1 MKRYQT
7 TLQQHLGNYARR
19 RLGVFEKGTYGGRLY
34 SHVFPSRLR
43 YLNILESIRA
53 ELQDYLRAH
62 PSIRLHRYFHH
73 LNSSQAFALNLFY
86 PYFAAGGSEARAL
99 SASLGVDANVS
110 DWEFEGVPD
119 EKEGTNV
126 DVVWH
131 TPAGACVFCEVK
143 LSEAGFGTGEND
155 SRHQKK
161 LAEIYKPRLTPL
173 VSEDLLRDKAFFDNY
188 QFLRNVALLAGGE
201 GHQLVILA
209 PRENE
214 SLHPPLRK
222 VLASVEPSVCKRISV
237 AYIEDCLRSLRES
250 PSLSLDLRLHAARM
264 QEKYVVPSTSG

>member
-7 TLQQHLGNYARR
+7 ALQQHLGNYARR
-19 RLGVFEKGTYGGRLY
+19 RLGVFEKGTYRGRLY
-34 SHVFPSRLR
+34 SHVLPARLR
-43 YLNILESIRA
+43 FLNLLESFRA

-86 PYFAAGGSEARAL
+86 PYFAAGGPEARAL
-99 SASLGVDANVS
+99 SASLGVDATVL

-143 LSEAGFGTGEND
+143 LSEAGFGTAEND
-155 SRHQKK
+155 ARHQKK
-161 LAEIYKPRLTPL
+161 LAQIYKPRLKGL
-173 VSEDLLRDKAFFDNY
+173 VSDDLLKDKAFFDNY
-188 QFLRNVALLAGGE
+188 QLLRNVTLLAGGE

-214 SLHPPLRK
+214 SLQPPLRK
-222 VLASVEPSVCKRISV
+222 ILASVEPSVRERISV
-237 AYIEDCLRSLRES
+237 ACIEDCLRNLRES
-250 PSLSLDLRLHAARM
+250 PSLSLDLRLYAARM
-264 QEKYVVPSTSG
+264 QEKYVVPSASG